1 MKQLCVLALALTFVS
16 SALAA
21 HRNPRSLSAIR
32 QVFGKRAGQA
42 ECIASHEAGAS
53 LKPTAVSPTGDHG
66 LFQINARSWFG
77 KVARW
82 SWGPRGYRRFYVQ
95 RRFIYDPLYNAKV
108 AFVISRGG
116 TNWRPWSSYSVH
128 GYCH

>member
-1 MKQLCVLALALTFVS
+1 MKRLLSIVALALIVVTT
-16 SALAA
+16 AIAA
-21 HRNPRSLSAIR
+21 HRNPRSLAAIR
-32 QVFGKRAGQA
+32 TVFGARAGQA
-42 ECIASHEAGAS
+42 TCVASHEAGPDLS
-53 LKPTAVSPTGDHG
+53 PYAVSPTHDFG
-66 LFQINARSWFG
+66 LFQINVRWLG
-77 KVARW
+77 RVARW
-82 SWGPRGYRRFYVQ
+82 ARGPRGYRRFYVQ